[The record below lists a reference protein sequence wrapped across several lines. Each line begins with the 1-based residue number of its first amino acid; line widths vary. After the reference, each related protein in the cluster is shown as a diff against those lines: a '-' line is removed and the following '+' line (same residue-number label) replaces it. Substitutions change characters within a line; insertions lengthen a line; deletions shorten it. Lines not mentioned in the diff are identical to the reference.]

1 MKKKMILIISFAL
14 LLGLAFAGV
23 TYAQTMP
30 ALLGE
35 TLQEPDDILT
45 DEDLETPAYCLEGT
59 IHPALAGLAEFY
71 EVDYE
76 ELLVYFCDYD
86 FGIGEIEHALATAEL
101 EDVEM
106 TYQELL
112 EWRYDGGTKE
122 VGWGE
127 IWQAL
132 GLIDMDTD
140 DPDMEDPDMDEP
152 DDEDLGENPV
162 CSGEMEHPVLSRM
175 AEEFEVDYADL
186 VVFFCEYKFGIGE
199 IKHALQTAELEEIE
213 LTYDEILAERKPEG
227 EKVSGWGRIWQELGL
242 IGKGKADKGEE
253 VELDEL
259 DPLGEQSETRGEKNK
274 PAGSPGN
281 RGKGRGPKK

>member
-1 MKKKMILIISFAL
+1 MKKKMILVVSCVL
-14 LLGLAFAGV
+14 LLGLAMAGV

-30 ALLGE
+30 SLAGDLQ
-35 TLQEPDDILT
+35 QEPDDVIA
-45 DEDLETPAYCLEGT
+45 DEDLETPAYCLEGKT
-59 IHPALAGLAEFY
+59 HPALAWLAEFY
-71 EVDYE
+71 EVDYD
-76 ELLVYFCDYD
+76 ELLVYFCDYE

-132 GLIDMDTD
+132 GLIEMDSDEPDMD
-140 DPDMEDPDMDEP
+140 DPDMDDPE
-152 DDEDLGENPV
+152 DEDLGENPV
-162 CSGEMEHPVLSRM
+162 CSGEMAHPVLSRM
-175 AEEFEVDYADL
+175 AEEFEVEYAEL

-199 IKHALQTAELEEIE
+199 IKHALQTAELEDVEQ
-213 LTYDEILAERKPEG
+213 TYDEILNMRKPEG

-242 IGKGKADKGEE
+242 IGRDKSDKGEE
-253 VELDEL
+253 VELDEM
-259 DPLGEQSETRGEKNK
+259 GEQVETRGGKNK
-274 PAGSPGN
+274 PAGSSGN
-281 RGKGRGPKK
+281 PGKGRGPKK

>member
-1 MKKKMILIISFAL
+1 MKKKMIFIIGFVL
-14 LLGLAFAGV
+14 LLGLAFASV

-30 ALLGE
+30 SLLGE
-35 TLQEPDDILT
+35 VQQEPEDLIT
-45 DEDLETPAYCLEGT
+45 DEGLETPAYCLEGKT
-59 IHPALAGLAEFY
+59 HPSLAWLAEFY

-76 ELLVYFCDYD
+76 ELLVFFCDYE

-101 EDVEM
+101 EGVEM

-132 GLIDMDTD
+132 GLIEMDTD
-140 DPDMEDPDMDEP
+140 DPEMDDP
-152 DDEDLGENPV
+152 DDEDDGENPV
-162 CSGEMEHPVLSRM
+162 CSGEMDHPVLSRL
-175 AEEFEVDYADL
+175 AEEFEVDYAEL

-199 IKHALQTAELEEIE
+199 IKHALQTAELEDIE
-213 LTYDEILAERKPEG
+213 QTFDELLGERKPEG

-242 IGKGKADKGEE
+242 IGRGKSNRGEE
-253 VELDEL
+253 VEVDEL
-259 DPLGEQSETRGEKNK
+259 DLLGEQNETRGGNNK
-274 PAGSPGN
+274 PANAPGQRGGN
-281 RGKGRGPKK
+281 PGKGRGPKK